1 MVKIL
6 VDELSGSLPK
16 AVSVATITLLPPIP
30 PTPPTPPATC
40 KEEGA
45 LRTSGDFHGMPAG
58 YVFRR
63 ADVRACECAGAGR
76 AGVYAHLPR
85 SITLACSIT
94 LHASANHANHANRR

>member
-16 AVSVATITLLPPIP
+16 AVSVATITLLPP
-30 PTPPTPPATC
+30 TPPTPPIPPVTC

-76 AGVYAHLPR
+76 AGVYAHVPR
-85 SITLACSIT
+85 VLT